1 MSGDRHRTYQGTM
14 YRGGESMYPVI
25 KRCIDIV
32 GAGLGLIVLSPVLAV
47 AIRMQMGLLLPYY
60 RNNCAVI

>member
-1 MSGDRHRTYQGTM
+1 
-14 YRGGESMYPVI
+14 MYPVI

-47 AIRMQMGLLLPYY
+47 AIWMQMGTIITVL
-60 RNNCAVI
+60 